1 MPNTQPYVAPG
12 ISPTAANDLAA
23 KRQQALDAIDAQ
35 LGASTNDI
43 NAQFINDTSNQQLLR
58 NNLGKSADLAAAGS
72 NQDWLANYTTT
83 AKNQREK
90 ALKDS
95 ATNRLASLQAA
106 LRQSK
111 DKLSN
116 DAASRGLANTGIYAT
131 ADKSLNA
138 DYLNKEQQINGDL
151 QNNIAT
157 IEDSYTKSLY
167 DINQQ
172 TQAKQAALQDKYQAN
187 AQKIADAMGMKAK
200 DKASMLVKLRDQLVQ
215 SKKDINSQY
224 DKLTETAL
232 NDAQK
237 NFKNELDV
245 SSLTGNYRGDP
256 TLAAQKSA
264 DDKAYKDAMFKL
276 NQLKVEIAAQK
287 KKSGGSKSSSSS
299 SGDSV
304 SSLLDT
310 YKQKTASGIDPKVAE
325 TQTLAQA
332 VGTKLKASLRSAIES
347 GPAQYQQAEGP
358 VRPGESGVYATTGK
372 TWADFVNPKSSN
384 SGLSPEQK
392 ARLAKYG
399 Y

>member
-1 MPNTQPYVAPG
+1 MPNSQQYVAPG
-12 ISPTAANDLAA
+12 IDPTTANDLAA

-43 NAQFINDTSNQQLLR
+43 NAQFINDNSNQQLLR
-58 NNLGKSADLAAAGS
+58 NNLGKSADLAAAS
-72 NQDWLANYTTT
+72 ANQDWLANYTTT

-95 ATNRLASLQAA
+95 AKNRLASLQSA
-106 LRQSK
+106 LRRSK
-111 DKLSN
+111 DKLAN
-116 DAASRGLANTGIYAT
+116 DAASRGLANTGIYST

-151 QNNIAT
+151 QNSIAT

-200 DKASMLVKLRDQLVQ
+200 DKAAMLVKLRDQLVQ
-215 SKKDINSQY
+215 SKKDINAQY

-237 NFKNELDV
+237 SFKNELDLSAV
-245 SSLTGNYRGDP
+245 TGTFKGDP
-256 TLAAQKSA
+256 TLAAQKAA
-264 DDKAYKDAMFKL
+264 DDKAYKDAMLKL

-287 KKSGGSKSSSSS
+287 SGDSSSSS
-299 SGDSV
+299 SVDSTAIAV
-304 SSLLDT
+304 ADKYLQDNVGKNGTFNDLLPNALQALNSKSAQALVQKWLPKIGSSVA
-310 YKQKTASGIDPKVAE
+310 YNPARKTTPQAKPGAIDPAALGAILKGAMAKVN
-325 TQTLAQA
+325 
-332 VGTKLKASLRSAIES
+332 G
-347 GPAQYQQAEGP
+347 
-358 VRPGESGVYATTGK
+358 
-372 TWADFVNPKSSN
+372 
-384 SGLSPEQK
+384 
-392 ARLAKYG
+392 
-399 Y
+399 